1 MCSGLRGGGLLG
13 GAGVL
18 IGNACWGCPWD
29 GWSEPPIIWIA
40 DVGNPSSGKS
50 PGLDAIRDVIG
61 LIESGA
67 NEDHKDNLAGWD
79 TNKRLAKIRLGVW
92 EDACKTAL
100 KSKKTA
106 PQRPLGNKPQAERG
120 GRMSD
125 WLRRFH
131 ALNQDQHPGPD
142 WSDRSVRCHPPLD
155 SEGVPWGLCPSC
167 GGGEFWRLPAI
178 HPQHNPRGWRCC
190 SCYPIPRGAGPCD
203 FCGVPDRK
211 DDETA

>member
-1 MCSGLRGGGLLG
+1 MCSGLRGGRMLG

-106 PQRPLGNKPQAERG
+106 PQRPKDADEPARPVRKRIITNDPTVEKVAGLSSRI
-120 GRMSD
+120 
-125 WLRRFH
+125 RR
-131 ALNQDQHPGPD
+131 
-142 WSDRSVRCHPPLD
+142 
-155 SEGVPWGLCPSC
+155 GLCCFVMSSPAGLGRSTNTAAPAVIVPSTS
-167 GGGEFWRLPAI
+167 
-178 HPQHNPRGWRCC
+178 NPMVVELTP
-190 SCYPIPRGAGPCD
+190 ST
-203 FCGVPDRK
+203 
-211 DDETA
+211 E